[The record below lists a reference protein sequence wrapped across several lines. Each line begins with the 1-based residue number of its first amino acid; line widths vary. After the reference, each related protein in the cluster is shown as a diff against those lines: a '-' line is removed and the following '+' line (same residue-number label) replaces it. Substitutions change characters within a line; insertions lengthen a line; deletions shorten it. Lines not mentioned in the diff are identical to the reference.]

1 MKALY
6 TGSFDPFTRGHLD
19 IVQRTRG
26 IFPNVT
32 VGVGENAA
40 KKYLFDRNERIK
52 LVRDTL
58 LQAGLADVDVQ
69 PVDGLTVDFAKL
81 HGFTHLVKGARNSQ
95 DFDYERLLHDIS
107 LTQQFG
113 TETVLLFADSKL
125 NNVSSSAAKE
135 LARHQGLIHEFV
147 TLNVKAEIEKKLGQ
161 TIIGVTGTIG
171 SGKSTLCRALTN
183 QFPNAHHVNF
193 DELGREVLEGS
204 TPLAQK
210 TQAQIESRFGTKDR
224 KKLGRIV
231 FENAAQ
237 LKVLN
242 EISREALLTLL
253 RLDLARRRGII
264 FLEGALLAE
273 FNWLHLCSNRVILV
287 QEPEDDVYVQRLL
300 ARGLD
305 QRQIATRRSSQ
316 YSFER
321 KREVI
326 QESIRREGYG
336 KLIIHL
342 PDIGE
347 TNLDLTVRQIRREL
361 LE

>member
-19 IVQRTRG
+19 IVRRTRG
-26 IFPNVT
+26 IFAHVT

-40 KKYLFDRNERIK
+40 KKYLFDRNERIQ
-52 LVRDTL
+52 LVRETL
-58 LQAGLADVDVQ
+58 VMAGLSDVDVQ

-81 HGFTHLVKGARNSQ
+81 HGFTHLVKGARNAQ

-113 TETVLLFADSKL
+113 TETVLLFADAKL

-161 TIIGVTGTIG
+161 RIIGVTGTIG
-171 SGKSTLCRALTN
+171 SGKSTLCRTLVD
-183 QFPNAHHVNF
+183 QFPDAHHVNF
-193 DELGREVLEGS
+193 DEIGRQVLEGD
-204 TPLAQK
+204 TALARK
-210 TQAQIESRFGTKDR
+210 TQSQIEVHFGTKDR
-224 KKLGRIV
+224 KKLGQIV
-231 FENAAQ
+231 FGDAAQ

-242 EISREALLTLL
+242 EISRDALLTLL
-253 RLDLARRRGII
+253 RLDLAKRRGII

-273 FNWLHLCSNRVILV
+273 FNWLHLCNNRVVLV
-287 QEPEDDVYVQRLL
+287 QEPGENAHVQRLL

-305 QRQIATRRSSQ
+305 QRQITTRRSSQ
-316 YSFER
+316 YSFES
-321 KREVI
+321 KRVVI
-326 QESIRREGYG
+326 QEAIDRDQYG
-336 KLIIHL
+336 KLIIHSSS
-342 PDIGE
+342 GSE
-347 TNLDLTVRQIRREL
+347 GNVNTTARQIQSEFL
-361 LE
+361 G